1 MTDDMAA
8 DAGQL
13 QPGGTVAPLCLL
25 ARGFTAV
32 GWGVLATAALHG
44 ARAFLSCDAIDLR
57 APAYVLGS
65 LLTGWGVLCLYEYL
79 ELSGG
84 DLRPARAAGL
94 MLAAQLY
101 MAPFAVWH
109 RARPLEPFLIGNYN
123 ALTVALLM
131 GMLLLNLMS
140 AQLLQR
146 LGACAASRWAAA
158 QSGAILIYGAVLL
171 GLLAQAAGGDVAS
184 GAAAGMLAVNRTWGA
199 WGVTAAALGTVLF
212 CRYGRACALARLAE
226 PAPAAA
232 QSPPAEENA

>member
-1 MTDDMAA
+1 MA
-8 DAGQL
+8 
-13 QPGGTVAPLCLL
+13 PFCLL

-32 GWGVLATAALHG
+32 GWGVLATAALHS
-44 ARAFLSCDAIDLR
+44 ARAFFVCEALALR

-101 MAPFAVWH
+101 MAPFAVW
-109 RARPLEPFLIGNYN
+109 RQARPLELFILGNYT

-131 GMLLLNLMS
+131 AMLLLNLMS

-146 LGACAASRWAAA
+146 LGACAAGRWATAH
-158 QSGAILIYGAVLL
+158 SCAILAGGAVIL
-171 GLLAQAAGGDVAS
+171 GLLARAAGGGGAS

-199 WGVTAAALGTVLF
+199 WCVTAAALGTVLV
-212 CRYGRACALARLAE
+212 CRYGRACALARLA
-226 PAPAAA
+226 ASASAAA
-232 QSPPAEENA
+232 EDVE